1 MQFNI
6 TLAAIICEF
15 DLTEEQ
21 IKQLGIMT
29 AKREIA
35 HYISGGEVFY
45 RRGTIERMYS
55 KPSTQ
60 E

>member
-6 TLAAIICEF
+6 SLADVICEF
-15 DLTEEQ
+15 DLTEAQ
-21 IKQLGIMT
+21 IMELGKMT

-35 HYISGGEVFY
+35 HYIRGGEVYY

-55 KPSTQ
+55 KTSTQ